1 MSAHIVPIRKSS
13 KYVYGKRKTE
23 VCCVRLI
30 YSAYKSKNLKKTK
43 NKKQSTTSN
52 KQQERDCLTI
62 VCDGSRY
69 ARNAAKG

>member
-30 YSAYKSKNLKKTK
+30 YSAYKSKNLKKQKTK
-43 NKKQSTTSN
+43 NKAQQATSN
-52 KQQERDCLTI
+52 KNGTALQ
-62 VCDGSRY
+62 
-69 ARNAAKG
+69 